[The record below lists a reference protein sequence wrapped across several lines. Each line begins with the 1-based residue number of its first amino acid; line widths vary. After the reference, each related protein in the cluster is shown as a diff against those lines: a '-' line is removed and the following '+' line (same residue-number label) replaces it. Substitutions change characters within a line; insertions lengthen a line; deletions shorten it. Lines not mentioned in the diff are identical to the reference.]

1 MRSVKISQ
9 HDALM
14 IESIRAQGTSDQAL
28 LDLVRSGN
36 LADLQASG
44 NGDFDYRELLPF
56 ANADWASFEAAILE
70 GYEIKFNTI
79 NGIRYLLRV
88 KFGKEVERLTRDEG
102 DYLADVELRTED
114 LNKLRE
120 IVSKYWSITEGKRH
134 EVEGLHHVRIELLQ
148 K

>member
-1 MRSVKISQ
+1 MSVVKISQ

-14 IESIRAQGTSDQAL
+14 IESIRAQGTSDRAL
-28 LDLVRSGN
+28 LELVRSGN
-36 LADLQASG
+36 LADLQDSG
-44 NGDFDYRELLPF
+44 NGDFDYRELLTF
-56 ANADWASFEAAILE
+56 ANADLASFEAAILD

-120 IVSKYWSITEGKRH
+120 IVSKYWSITEVKPH